1 MRERYEREL
10 QVLHEEILK
19 MGLMVERAL
28 GDAMA
33 AVKSG
38 DIQAAAGVIEADREI
53 DAAEARIEEL
63 CAMLIARE
71 QPVAGDLR
79 AVMAILKV
87 SSELERMGD
96 HARSLAEYSGRL
108 GTAELAMA
116 LPSIEPMLS
125 RILDMIKAGLEAF
138 TEHDAKAA
146 LSVAEQDNAVDRL
159 HDDLYR
165 LLMNALGRGEGDP
178 AKLVPLLFLNRFLE
192 RLGDRVTNMCEW
204 VYYARKGE
212 RPEMNKGALP
222 RG

>member
-38 DIQAAAGVIEADREI
+38 DSEAAASVIESDQEI
-53 DAAEARIEEL
+53 DIAESRIEEL

-79 AVMAILKV
+79 AVMAVLKV

-116 LPSIEPMLS
+116 LPYIDPMLS
-125 RILDMIKAGLEAF
+125 RILAMIKAGLEAF
-138 TEHDAKAA
+138 TEHSAEAA
-146 LSVAEQDNAVDRL
+146 LTAAEQDNLVDRV
-159 HDDLYR
+159 HDDLYG
-165 LLMNALGRGEGDP
+165 LLVDALRHGEGDP
-178 AKLVPLLFLNRFLE
+178 AGLVPLLFLNRFLE

-204 VYYARKGE
+204 VYYARRGE
-212 RPEMNKGALP
+212 RPRMNGSA
-222 RG
+222 RRD

>member
-19 MGLMVERAL
+19 MGLMVERTL

-53 DAAEARIEEL
+53 DAAESRIEEL

-116 LPSIEPMLS
+116 LPSMEPMLS

-146 LSVAEQDNAVDRL
+146 LSVAEQDNVVDRL

-192 RLGDRVTNMCEW
+192 RLGDRVTKMCEW
-204 VYYARKGE
+204 IYYACSGE
-212 RPEMNKGALP
+212 RPRMNGSA
-222 RG
+222 RRD